1 MSIFDQNDNLDRCPI
16 TASVVQDTMTETE
29 INRPNCYIT
38 EQQLEAQV
46 SDILHYIY
54 YSVKTMNHPL
64 NLKWRFSLNIFGII
78 DFPDV
83 FFSEPQTLQV
93 KENILKE
100 HSRIKNY
107 LRNRFTEAGF
117 EVVIEEELDNIVIS
131 LPYEDLEWPK
141 AQQVFAQTIAS
152 NLVPVMPTPQFTPLM
167 LTPSILRCDAIE
179 NEDDGKVDSGPYI
192 K

>member
-16 TASVVQDTMTETE
+16 TASVVQDTMTEIE

-83 FFSEPQTLQV
+83 FFSEPQTLPV

-117 EVVIEEELDNIVIS
+117 EVVIEEELNNIVIS

-141 AQQVFAQTIAS
+141 AQQVFAKTIAS
-152 NLVPVMPTPQFTPLM
+152 DIVSAMPIGYFTPIM
-167 LTPSILRCDAIE
+167 LTPSILQCDAIE
-179 NEDDGKVDSGPYI
+179 SEEGGEVDSGSYI